1 MRLGIVGDPEGYYV
15 RELVRASSGT
25 AVVVGWNELGGFE
38 AGGGSASRFRAGEIR
53 LDEFDAILV
62 RSMPAGSLEQ
72 VIFRMDVLGRLHDSG
87 TVVLNPPRS
96 LETAIDKYL
105 TTARLAEAGLP
116 TPRTIVVQTS
126 DAAMEAFE
134 ALGRDVI
141 LKPLFG
147 SEGKGLGR
155 LTDPDVAFRTFRLL
169 ERLGSALYL
178 QEYVDHPGFDLRIL
192 LVGDE
197 AFAIRRRHENDWRT
211 NLSRGAVA
219 EAVDPSEEEL
229 DLARQAAAIVG
240 APLAGIDILQDRD
253 GRRYVLEAN
262 AVPGWKGVASAY
274 EIDVAVRVLSVAE
287 RLVESRRSDGSV
299 RPREPRPSA

>member
-15 RELVRASSGT
+15 RELLRASGGAAT
-25 AVVVGWNELGGFE
+25 VIAWNELTGSEIGGR
-38 AGGGSASRFRAGEIR
+38 SHRFRAGASA
-53 LDEFDAILV
+53 LDEFDALII

-72 VIFRMDVLGRLHDSG
+72 VIFRMDVLGRLDAAG

-105 TTARLAEAGLP
+105 TTARLAEAGIP
-116 TPRTIVVQTS
+116 TPRTIVVQTV

-134 ALGRDVI
+134 TLGRDVI

-147 SEGKGLGR
+147 SEGKGIGR
-155 LTDPDVAFRTFRLL
+155 LADPDVAFRTFRLL

-192 LVGDE
+192 LVGEE
-197 AFAIRRRHENDWRT
+197 AFAVRRRHDSDWRT

-219 EAVDPSEEEL
+219 EAVDPTPEEL
-229 DLARQAAAIVG
+229 DLARRSAEVVG

-253 GRRYVLEAN
+253 GRRFVLEAN
-262 AVPGWKGVASAY
+262 AVPGWKGPATAY
-274 EIDVAVRVLSVAE
+274 SVDVAAKVIALAE
-287 RLVESRRSDGSV
+287 RLVAERRTK
-299 RPREPRPSA
+299 RLAENPAT

>member
-1 MRLGIVGDPEGYYV
+1 VKLGIIGDPEGYYV
-15 RELVRASSGT
+15 RELVRASNGT
-25 AVVVGWNELGGFE
+25 ATVIAWNEL
-38 AGGGSASRFRAGEIR
+38 AGQEVGGSSPRFRTATTA
-53 LDEFDAILV
+53 LDEFDALLV

-72 VIFRMDVLGRLHDSG
+72 VIFRMDVLGRLDAAG

-105 TTARLAEAGLP
+105 TTVRLAEAGIP
-116 TPRTIVVQTS
+116 TPRTIVVQTV

-134 ALGRDVI
+134 TLDRDVI

-147 SEGKGLGR
+147 SEGKGIGR
-155 LTDPDVAFRTFRLL
+155 LSDPDVAFRTFRLL

-197 AFAIRRRHENDWRT
+197 AFAVRRRHDSDWRT

-219 EAVDPSEEEL
+219 EAVDPTPEEL
-229 DLARQAAAIVG
+229 DLARRSAQIVG

-274 EIDVAVRVLSVAE
+274 GVDVAAKVISLAE
-287 RLVESRRSDGSV
+287 RLVAERPARRLAEH
-299 RPREPRPSA
+299 PTT

>member
-15 RELVRASSGT
+15 RELLRASAGAAT
-25 AVVVGWNELGGFE
+25 VIGWNELAGSEIGGT
-38 AGGGSASRFRAGEIR
+38 SPRFPAATGP
-53 LDEFDAILV
+53 LDPFDALII

-72 VIFRMDVLGRLHDSG
+72 VIFRMDVLGRVDAAG
-87 TVVLNPPRS
+87 VVVLNPPRS

-105 TTARLAEAGLP
+105 TTARLSEAGIP
-116 TPRTIVVQTS
+116 TPRTIVVQTV

-134 ALGRDVI
+134 TLGRDVI

-147 SEGKGLGR
+147 SEGKGIGR

-197 AFAIRRRHENDWRT
+197 AFAVRRRHDSDWRT

-219 EAVDPSEEEL
+219 EAIDPSPEEL
-229 DLARQAAAIVG
+229 ELARQSAAIVG
-240 APLAGIDILQDRD
+240 APLAGIDILQDRE

-262 AVPGWKGVASAY
+262 AVPGWKGVATAY
-274 EIDVAVRVLSVAE
+274 GVDIAAKTIALAE
-287 RLVESRRSDGSV
+287 RLVEERRRKLPAANSTI
-299 RPREPRPSA
+299 

>member
-15 RELVRASSGT
+15 RELLRASGGAAT
-25 AVVVGWNELGGFE
+25 VIAWNELAGHE
-38 AGGGSASRFRAGEIR
+38 VGGGEPRFRAATAT
-53 LDEFDAILV
+53 LDAFDALIV

-72 VIFRMDVLGRLHDSG
+72 VIFRMDVLGRLDAAG
-87 TVVLNPPRS
+87 VVVLNPPRS

-105 TTARLAEAGLP
+105 TTARLSEAGIP
-116 TPRTIVVQTS
+116 TPRTVVVQTV
-126 DAAMEAFE
+126 DAAMQAFE
-134 ALGRDVI
+134 TLGRDVI

-147 SEGKGLGR
+147 SEGKGIGR

-197 AFAIRRRHENDWRT
+197 AFAVRRRHDSDWRT

-219 EAVDPSEEEL
+219 EAVAPSPEEL
-229 DLARQAAAIVG
+229 QLAQRAAHVVG
-240 APLAGIDILQDRD
+240 APLAGIDILQDRE
-253 GRRYVLEAN
+253 GRRFVLEAN
-262 AVPGWKGVASAY
+262 AVPGWKGVATAY
-274 EIDVAVRVLSVAE
+274 GIDVAAKTIALAE
-287 RLVESRRSDGSV
+287 RLVEERRK
-299 RPREPRPSA
+299 RPAESPTT

>member
-15 RELVRASSGT
+15 RELVRASNGAAT
-25 AVVVGWNELGGFE
+25 VIAWNEL
-38 AGGGSASRFRAGEIR
+38 AGQEIGGSTPRFRAAEAA
-53 LDEFDAILV
+53 LDEFDALIV

-72 VIFRMDVLGRLHDSG
+72 VIFRMDVLGRLDAAG

-105 TTARLAEAGLP
+105 TTARLAEAGIP
-116 TPRTIVVQTS
+116 TPRTIVVQTV
-126 DAAMEAFE
+126 DAAMQAFE
-134 ALGRDVI
+134 TLGRDVI

-147 SEGKGLGR
+147 SEGKGIGR

-197 AFAIRRRHENDWRT
+197 AFAVRRRHDSDWRT

-219 EAVDPSEEEL
+219 EAIDPTPEEL
-229 DLARQAAAIVG
+229 DLARRSAEVVG
-240 APLAGIDILQDRD
+240 APLAGIDILQDRE
-253 GRRYVLEAN
+253 GRRFVLEAN
-262 AVPGWKGVASAY
+262 AVPGWKGVATAY
-274 EIDVAVRVLSVAE
+274 GVDVAVKVISLAE
-287 RLVESRRSDGSV
+287 RLVAERRAERKAERLME
-299 RPREPRPSA
+299 RPAN